1 MRDMT
6 TTETQTSRE
15 RYQQFLKLFR
25 DDVREACRA
34 FKEST
39 DWPQAWL
46 MLDGDDSDEWYDCEE
61 LLGLPVYRTRASL
74 THSGHDGEPQA
85 VIPLW
90 LGDVSSSKYA
100 EMRREFEARLAKSG
114 DF

>member
-1 MRDMT
+1 MRDMS
-6 TTETQTSRE
+6 TTESKTTRE
-15 RYQQFLKLFR
+15 QYQQWLNQFR
-25 DDVREACRA
+25 HDVRMACRA
-34 FKEST
+34 FREPT

-46 MLDGDDSDEWYDCEE
+46 MLDGDSDEWYDAEE

-74 THSGHDGEPQA
+74 THCGHDGEPQA

-90 LGDVSSSKYA
+90 LGDVSGSRYA